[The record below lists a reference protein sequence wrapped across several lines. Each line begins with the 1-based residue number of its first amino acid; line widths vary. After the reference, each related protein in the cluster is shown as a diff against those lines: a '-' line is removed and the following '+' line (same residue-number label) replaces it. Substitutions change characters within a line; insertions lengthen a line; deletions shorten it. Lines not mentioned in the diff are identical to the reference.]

1 MFSTPIAAAR
11 LATPWR
17 LILGFLAGIS
27 PAILCAQEPPRLVVA
42 SYNVENYLL
51 SSVDSRPVKS
61 PEARNKVRDSI
72 LAIRPD
78 VLALQEIGGTNALF
92 DIQSALKSHGLDLP
106 YWEFVTGY
114 DRTIFVGVLS
124 RFPFRERRSRTN
136 ESFLLSGRRFRA
148 SRGIA
153 EVDVQVTPKY
163 QFTLLTT
170 HLKSKRPIAAADEA
184 EMRHQEAV
192 ILRRIIDERLKRN
205 PQANILI
212 CGDFNDNKDTP
223 PIRTLIGRGKKA
235 MVDTRP
241 AEKSG
246 DTVAPEKPGWD
257 PRNITWTHFFGRE
270 DTYARFDYI
279 LISPGM
285 AKEWQASGTYVLNI
299 PNWGIASDHRP
310 VVAEF
315 IALDR

>member
-1 MFSTPIAAAR
+1 MFSTPLAAPRIAINWG
-11 LATPWR
+11 LVVG
-17 LILGFLAGIS
+17 ILFSLLPGILS
-27 PAILCAQEPPRLVVA
+27 AQEPPRFVVA

-51 SSVDSRPVKS
+51 SAVDSRPVKS
-61 PEARNKVRDSI
+61 PEARARVRDSI

-78 VLALQEIGGTNALF
+78 ILALQEIGGTNALLE
-92 DIQSALKSHGLDLP
+92 IQAALKSEGWDMP
-106 YWEFVTGY
+106 YWEHVSGY
-114 DRTIFVGVLS
+114 DKTIFVGVLS
-124 RFPFRERRSRTN
+124 RFPFTERRPRTN
-136 ESFLLSGRRFRA
+136 ESFLLSGRRFRS

-153 EVDVQVTPKY
+153 EVDIQVTPKY

-184 EMRHQEAV
+184 EMRHQEAI
-192 ILRRIIDERLKRN
+192 ILRRIIDERLTRN
-205 PQANILI
+205 PQANILV
-212 CGDFNDNKDTP
+212 CGDFNDNKDAP
-223 PIRTLIGRGKKA
+223 PIRTLIGRGRKA

-241 AEKSG
+241 AERNG
-246 DTVAPEKPGWD
+246 DTLTPEKPGWA

-270 DTYARFDYI
+270 DTYARIDYI

-285 AKEWQASGTYVLNI
+285 AKEWQPSGTYVLNF
-299 PNWGIASDHRP
+299 PNWGLASDHRP